1 VVRFILG
8 RLAFAAVLA
17 VGVVTLVFVLME
29 SAPGDPLDIYLGDR
43 VIPAENR
50 ARVEQAFGF
59 DQSPATRYA
68 HWLSAILVEG
78 EFGYSYSKRR
88 PVGQLLRTAIPP
100 TLALAATALVLQV
113 FLGILLGVVSA
124 AHRQRWPDRVLTVS
138 SLILYAVPTFWLGL
152 MAAQILGSQLH
163 WFPTSHLQ
171 SIDADQLSTLGL
183 LLDRAWH
190 MVLPAG
196 VLGVASAAVMSRF
209 VRAGMLESLGSEF
222 IRAARARGVTGSRVL
237 LVHALRNAAIPIVN
251 LTGMSLPILLSGSL
265 VIEVVFNWPGMGR
278 LTYDAIYARDF
289 PIVLATTLLSSIL
302 VVVGNLLADLAMAL
316 VDPRIRL
323 TGRRSS

>member
-1 VVRFILG
+1 LIRFILG
-8 RLAFAAVLA
+8 RLVFAVALA
-17 VGVVTLVFVLME
+17 VGVVTLVFILME

-59 DQSPATRYA
+59 DRPPAERYVR
-68 HWLSAILVEG
+68 WLSAILVEG

-88 PVGQLLRTAIPP
+88 SVAELLRTAIPP

-124 AHRQRWPDRVLTVS
+124 AYRNRWPDRLLTIS

-152 MAAQILGSQLH
+152 VAAQVLGSVLH

-171 SIDADQLSTLGL
+171 NIDADRLSTLGL
-183 LLDRAWH
+183 LLNRAWH

-209 VRAGMLESLGSEF
+209 VRAGMLESLGAEF

-237 LVHALRNAAIPIVN
+237 MVHALRNAAIPIVN

-289 PIVLATTLLSSIL
+289 PIVLAATLLSAIL

-323 TGRRSS
+323 TGRRSN